1 MSRHIQKQLT
11 RSLERILEEAHLSG
25 ELKLSGRKLKDF
37 PKVGKAGA
45 AKYNL
50 QDTVIAD
57 LSKNRFSELP
67 EEVTEFSFLEKLHLY
82 HNAIRIIPETVV
94 MLQSLNYLDLSRNQ
108 LTSLPREICR
118 LPLQTLLVAHNRLAS
133 LPDEL
138 GRMTVLAELDA
149 GCNEITS
156 LPPRMGDLAQLRSLD
171 LRSNLLVHLPI
182 ELTYLRL
189 VKLDISGNRISVL
202 PNEMRKMKS
211 LVDFKLSDNPL
222 TSPPASYLAVQ
233 KRLISFC
240 TLPEGNKLCIRGR
253 THIFKYL
260 ERQAAKHERA
270 RGGRTRRAPL
280 DARGHAT
287 LDTRSHRRHNVDSGY
302 STSDGVDKRWSQEIH
317 SAVSFTVALV
327 AFSLSLHL
335 LHTLYSYFFAK
346 LFGDAQNAHNPR
358 FYMPPVGHRLQI
370 HDGEVRSLWR
380 QECSPL
386 SITLPHEVGVNG
398 SCSGTS
404 TPSTISPGEHTSLE
418 DELGKAMVLHD
429 QLEKRRLE
437 RSTSE
442 NGADIRRPMISG
454 LHHTSITPPGH
465 LESTHLTSQSQQ
477 ISSAQQSVHPLQTAT
492 GTAAMVNGDDKRPFN
507 HIQTYR
513 EYKEALKQQRANEG
527 LSVYRPREQVTPP
540 GNETQNETDMGN
552 NKETIALTG
561 KQIFNEDNA
570 LKRPVQKV
578 TPSRINYQSTPII
591 NGSNNDYNNKNGKYL
606 EQPYKK
612 PSSPIKTSSS
622 ILSTNTSPAH
632 APRLVK
638 TAVGYVEGNNSPS
651 KNGGSPKSPRSVTW
665 NSNVPEKYS
674 FTMRREFERA
684 KEEADLI
691 EQLRNHIETRLK
703 MALPEDLA
711 PALTDGVV
719 LCHLANHVRPRSV
732 ASIHVPSPAVPKLT
746 MARCRRNVD
755 NFLEACRK
763 IGVDEEVLLD
773 ADAIMDVGYMDA
785 YGLEAL
791 ARLVIALLL
800 VRDEEESS
808 TEEPAADSL
817 RTIQDHVLS
826 AMLFATFLS
835 ALVLLYLFP
844 LPD

>member
-1 MSRHIQKQLT
+1 MAMVASNMSGHIQKQLT

-37 PKVGKAGA
+37 PKVGKGTGA

-67 EEVTEFSFLEKLHLY
+67 EEVTEFPFLEKLHLY

-118 LPLQTLLVAHNRLAS
+118 LPLQILLVAHNRLTS

-138 GRMTVLAELDA
+138 GTMTALAELDA

-156 LPPRMGDLAQLRSLD
+156 LPSRMGDLARLRSLD

-211 LVDFKLSDNPL
+211 LVDFRLSDNPL
-222 TSPPASYLAVQ
+222 TSPPAS
-233 KRLISFC
+233 
-240 TLPEGNKLCIRGR
+240 LCIRGR

-270 RGGRTRRAPL
+270 RGGRTRRTPL

-317 SAVSFTVALV
+317 SAV
-327 AFSLSLHL
+327 
-335 LHTLYSYFFAK
+335 
-346 LFGDAQNAHNPR
+346 
-358 FYMPPVGHRLQI
+358 
-370 HDGEVRSLWR
+370 HDGEVRGLWR

-418 DELGKAMVLHD
+418 DELGKGCLQAMILHD

-437 RSTSE
+437 RSASE

-454 LHHTSITPPGH
+454 LHHASITPPG
-465 LESTHLTSQSQQ
+465 
-477 ISSAQQSVHPLQTAT
+477 
-492 GTAAMVNGDDKRPFN
+492 
-507 HIQTYR
+507 

-540 GNETQNETDMGN
+540 GNESQNNETNSGN

-578 TPSRINYQSTPII
+578 TPSRISYQSTPII
-591 NGSNNDYNNKNGKYL
+591 NGSNSEYNKNGKYL

-622 ILSTNTSPAH
+622 ILSTTTSPSH

-638 TAVGYVEGNNSPS
+638 TAVGYVEGNKSPS
-651 KNGGSPKSPRSVTW
+651 RNGGSPKSPRSVTW

-691 EQLRNHIETRLK
+691 EQLRSHIETRLK

-791 ARLVIALLL
+791 ARLVTALLL
-800 VRDEEESS
+800 PRDEGESG
-808 TEEPAADSL
+808 TEEPAAGSP
-817 RTIQDHVLS
+817 RTIQDRVLS
-826 AMLFATFLS
+826 AMLFLTFLS
-835 ALVLLYLFP
+835 TVVLLYFFP
-844 LPD
+844 IPD

>member
-1 MSRHIQKQLT
+1 MGVNFFYNILPRRLKDEWLIRQGRYSLLCFRVYVPEKCNMAMVASNMSGHIQKQLT

-37 PKVGKAGA
+37 PKVGKTGSS
-45 AKYNL
+45 KYNL

-57 LSKNRFSELP
+57 LSKNRFAELP
-67 EEVTEFSFLEKLHLY
+67 EEVTEFLFLEKLHLY

-138 GRMTVLAELDA
+138 GRMSALAELDA
-149 GCNEITS
+149 GCNEITN
-156 LPPRMGDLAQLRSLD
+156 LPPRMGDLARLRSLD
-171 LRSNLLVHLPI
+171 LRSNMIVHLPI

-211 LVDFKLSDNPL
+211 LVDFRLSDNPL
-222 TSPPASYLAVQ
+222 TSPPAS
-233 KRLISFC
+233 
-240 TLPEGNKLCIRGR
+240 LCIRGR

-270 RGGRTRRAPL
+270 RGGRARRTPL
-280 DARGHAT
+280 DVRGHAT
-287 LDTRSHRRHNVDSGY
+287 LDTRTHRRHNVDSGY

-317 SAVSFTVALV
+317 SAV
-327 AFSLSLHL
+327 
-335 LHTLYSYFFAK
+335 
-346 LFGDAQNAHNPR
+346 
-358 FYMPPVGHRLQI
+358 
-370 HDGEVRSLWR
+370 HDGEIRGLWR

-386 SITLPHEVGVNG
+386 SITLPHETGVNG

-418 DELGKAMVLHD
+418 DELGKAMILHD
-429 QLEKRRLE
+429 QLEKRKLE

-442 NGADIRRPMISG
+442 NGADVRRPMTSG
-454 LHHTSITPPGH
+454 FYHASITPPGP
-465 LESTHLTSQSQQ
+465 LESAHLNQTLPVSTNT
-477 ISSAQQSVHPLQTAT
+477 QSVQPLQTSTSNAT
-492 GTAAMVNGDDKRPFN
+492 SLMNGDEKRPLN

-513 EYKEALKQQRANEG
+513 EYKEALRQQRANEG
-527 LSVYRPREQVTPP
+527 PSVYRPREQVTPP
-540 GNETQNETDMGN
+540 GNESQNNAETADSAS
-552 NKETIALTG
+552 NKDAVALTG
-561 KQIFNEDNA
+561 KQIFNEENA
-570 LKRPVQKV
+570 TKRPVQKV
-578 TPSRINYQSTPII
+578 TPSRINYQNTPII
-591 NGSNNDYNNKNGKYL
+591 NGSNNEYNNKNGKYL

-612 PSSPIKTSSS
+612 PNSPIKTSSS
-622 ILSTNTSPAH
+622 ILSSNTSPGH
-632 APRLVK
+632 TPRLVK
-638 TAVGYVEGNNSPS
+638 TAVGYVEGNKSPNR
-651 KNGGSPKSPRSVTW
+651 NGGSPKSPRSVTW

-763 IGVDEEVLLD
+763 IGVDENLVCCASDVLEGGRGVVRV
-773 ADAIMDVGYMDA
+773 AVTVS
-785 YGLEAL
+785 E
-791 ARLVIALLL
+791 LLRFHQSRSPL
-800 VRDEEESS
+800 QTTSS
-808 TEEPAADSL
+808 SNVPN
-817 RTIQDHVLS
+817 HVS
-826 AMLFATFLS
+826 A
-835 ALVLLYLFP
+835 
-844 LPD
+844 

>member
-1 MSRHIQKQLT
+1 MAMVASNMSGHIQKQLT

-37 PKVGKAGA
+37 PKVGKPGA

-57 LSKNRFSELP
+57 LSKNRFVELP
-67 EEVTEFSFLEKLHLY
+67 EEVTEFPFLEKLHLY

-138 GRMTVLAELDA
+138 GRMSALAELDA
-149 GCNEITS
+149 GCNEIAT
-156 LPPRMGDLAQLRSLD
+156 LPPRIGDLARLRSLD

-222 TSPPASYLAVQ
+222 TSPPAS
-233 KRLISFC
+233 
-240 TLPEGNKLCIRGR
+240 LCIRGR

-270 RGGRTRRAPL
+270 RGGRARRGPL

-317 SAVSFTVALV
+317 SAV
-327 AFSLSLHL
+327 
-335 LHTLYSYFFAK
+335 
-346 LFGDAQNAHNPR
+346 
-358 FYMPPVGHRLQI
+358 
-370 HDGEVRSLWR
+370 HDGEVRGLWR

-386 SITLPHEVGVNG
+386 SITLPHETGING

-418 DELGKAMVLHD
+418 DELGKAMILHD

-442 NGADIRRPMISG
+442 NGADIRRPMTSG
-454 LHHTSITPPGH
+454 LHHTSITPPGP
-465 LESTHLTSQSQQ
+465 LETTHTSQSQP
-477 ISSAQQSVHPLQTAT
+477 ISTTQSVQPIQAT
-492 GTAAMVNGDDKRPFN
+492 SNSTSLLNGDDKRPLN

-513 EYKEALKQQRANEG
+513 EYKEALRQQRANEG
-527 LSVYRPREQVTPP
+527 PSVYRPREQVTPP
-540 GNETQNETDMGN
+540 GNESQNNETDSNGA
-552 NKETIALTG
+552 KEGIALTG
-561 KQIFNEDNA
+561 KQIFNEENA
-570 LKRPVQKV
+570 TKRPVQKV
-578 TPSRINYQSTPII
+578 TPSRINYQNTPII
-591 NGSNNDYNNKNGKYL
+591 NGSNNEYNNKNGKYH

-612 PSSPIKTSSS
+612 PNSPIKTSSS
-622 ILSTNTSPAH
+622 IMSNNTSPGH
-632 APRLVK
+632 TPRLVK
-638 TAVGYVEGNNSPS
+638 TAVGYVEGNKSPS
-651 KNGGSPKSPRSVTW
+651 RNGGSPKSSRSVTW
-665 NSNVPEKYS
+665 NSNLPEKYS

-763 IGVDEEVLLD
+763 IGVDEEVLMD

-791 ARLVIALLL
+791 ARLVSALLL
-800 VRDEEESS
+800 LPEEVERGN
-808 TEEPAADSL
+808 EEPAAGSP
-817 RTIQDHVLS
+817 RTIQDRVLS
-826 AMLFATFLS
+826 AMLFATFLTT
-835 ALVLLYLFP
+835 LVLLYLFP
-844 LPD
+844 IPD

>member
-1 MSRHIQKQLT
+1 MAMVASNMSGHIQKQLT

-37 PKVGKAGA
+37 PKVGKTGSS
-45 AKYNL
+45 KYNL
-50 QDTVIAD
+50 QDTVFAD
-57 LSKNRFSELP
+57 LSKNRFAELP
-67 EEVTEFSFLEKLHLY
+67 EEVTEFPFLEKLHLY
-82 HNAIRIIPETVV
+82 HNAIRIIPETVSL
-94 MLQSLNYLDLSRNQ
+94 LQSLNYLDLSRNQ

-138 GRMTVLAELDA
+138 GRMSALAELDA

-156 LPPRMGDLAQLRSLD
+156 LPPRMGDLARLRSLD
-171 LRSNLLVHLPI
+171 LRSNMLVHLPI

-211 LVDFKLSDNPL
+211 LVDFRLSDNPL
-222 TSPPASYLAVQ
+222 TSPPAS
-233 KRLISFC
+233 
-240 TLPEGNKLCIRGR
+240 LCIRGR

-270 RGGRTRRAPL
+270 RGGRGRRTPL
-280 DARGHAT
+280 DVRGHAT

-317 SAVSFTVALV
+317 SAV
-327 AFSLSLHL
+327 
-335 LHTLYSYFFAK
+335 
-346 LFGDAQNAHNPR
+346 
-358 FYMPPVGHRLQI
+358 
-370 HDGEVRSLWR
+370 HDGEIRGLWR

-386 SITLPHEVGVNG
+386 SITLPHEHAVVNG

-418 DELGKAMVLHD
+418 DELGKAMILHD

-442 NGADIRRPMISG
+442 NGADVRRPMTSG
-454 LHHTSITPPGH
+454 LYHASITPPGPLETSH
-465 LESTHLTSQSQQ
+465 LSQ
-477 ISSAQQSVHPLQTAT
+477 AQSITTNTQPVTPLQNSTPAST
-492 GTAAMVNGDDKRPFN
+492 SLLNGDEKRPLN

-513 EYKEALKQQRANEG
+513 EYKEALRQQRASEG
-527 LSVYRPREQVTPP
+527 PSVYRPREQVTPP
-540 GNETQNETDMGN
+540 GNESQSNETDSSN
-552 NKETIALTG
+552 NKEAVALTG
-561 KQIFNEDNA
+561 KQIFNEENA
-570 LKRPVQKV
+570 TKRPVQKV
-578 TPSRINYQSTPII
+578 TPSRINYQNTPII
-591 NGSNNDYNNKNGKYL
+591 NGSNNEYNNKNGKYL

-612 PSSPIKTSSS
+612 PNSPIKTSTS
-622 ILSTNTSPAH
+622 ILSSGTSPGH
-632 APRLVK
+632 TPRLVK
-638 TAVGYVEGNNSPS
+638 TAVGYVEGNKSPS
-651 KNGGSPKSPRSVTW
+651 RNGGSPKSPRSVTW

-791 ARLVIALLL
+791 ARLVSALLL
-800 VRDEEESS
+800 LRDERANDAEES
-808 TEEPAADSL
+808 AAGSP
-817 RTIQDHVLS
+817 RTIQDRVLS
-826 AMLFATFLS
+826 AMLFAAFLS
-835 ALVLLYLFP
+835 TLVLLYLFP
-844 LPD
+844 IPD

>member
-1 MSRHIQKQLT
+1 MAMVASNMSGHIQKQLT

-37 PKVGKAGA
+37 PKVGKTGSS
-45 AKYNL
+45 KYNL
-50 QDTVIAD
+50 QDTVFAD
-57 LSKNRFSELP
+57 LSKNRFAELP
-67 EEVTEFSFLEKLHLY
+67 EEVTEFPFLEKLHLY

-138 GRMTVLAELDA
+138 GRMSALAELDA

-156 LPPRMGDLAQLRSLD
+156 LPPRMGDLSRLRSLD
-171 LRSNLLVHLPI
+171 LRSNMLVHLPI

-202 PNEMRKMKS
+202 PNEMRTMKS
-211 LVDFKLSDNPL
+211 LVDFRLSDNPL
-222 TSPPASYLAVQ
+222 TSPPAS
-233 KRLISFC
+233 
-240 TLPEGNKLCIRGR
+240 LCIRGR

-270 RGGRTRRAPL
+270 RGGRARRTPM
-280 DARGHAT
+280 DVRGHAT
-287 LDTRSHRRHNVDSGY
+287 LDTRAHRRHNVDSGY

-317 SAVSFTVALV
+317 SAV
-327 AFSLSLHL
+327 
-335 LHTLYSYFFAK
+335 
-346 LFGDAQNAHNPR
+346 
-358 FYMPPVGHRLQI
+358 
-370 HDGEVRSLWR
+370 HDGEIRGLWR

-386 SITLPHEVGVNG
+386 SITLPHETSVNG
-398 SCSGTS
+398 SSCSGTS
-404 TPSTISPGEHTSLE
+404 TPSTISPGEHTSLA
-418 DELGKAMVLHD
+418 DELGKAMILHD
-429 QLEKRRLE
+429 QLEKRKLE

-442 NGADIRRPMISG
+442 NGASDVRRPMTSG
-454 LHHTSITPPGH
+454 LYHASITPPGP
-465 LESTHLTSQSQQ
+465 LESAHPNQTSPASTNTQPVQ
-477 ISSAQQSVHPLQTAT
+477 PLQTSAT
-492 GTAAMVNGDDKRPFN
+492 NATTSLMNGEEKRPLN

-513 EYKEALKQQRANEG
+513 EYKEALRQQRANEG
-527 LSVYRPREQVTPP
+527 PSVYRPREQVTPP
-540 GNETQNETDMGN
+540 GNESQNNETDSAN
-552 NKETIALTG
+552 NKEAVGMTG
-561 KQIFNEDNA
+561 KQIFNEENA
-570 LKRPVQKV
+570 TKRPVQK
-578 TPSRINYQSTPII
+578 
-591 NGSNNDYNNKNGKYL
+591 
-606 EQPYKK
+606 PYKK
-612 PSSPIKTSSS
+612 PNSPIKTSSS
-622 ILSTNTSPAH
+622 ILSSNSSPGH
-632 APRLVK
+632 TPRLVK
-638 TAVGYVEGNNSPS
+638 TAVGYVEGSNKSPS
-651 KNGGSPKSPRSVTW
+651 RNGGSPKSPRSVTW

-763 IGVDEEVLLD
+763 IGVDEEVLMD

-791 ARLVIALLL
+791 ARLVSALLL
-800 VRDEEESS
+800 LRDEGEKDTEES
-808 TEEPAADSL
+808 AAGSSH
-817 RTIQDHVLS
+817 TIQDRVLS
-826 AMLFATFLS
+826 AMLFVTFLS
-835 ALVLLYLFP
+835 TLVLLYLFP
-844 LPD
+844 IPD

>member
-1 MSRHIQKQLT
+1 MAMVASNMSGHIQKQLT

-37 PKVGKAGA
+37 PKVGKTGSS
-45 AKYNL
+45 KYNL

-57 LSKNRFSELP
+57 LSKNRFAELP
-67 EEVTEFSFLEKLHLY
+67 EEVTEFLFLEKLHLY

-138 GRMTVLAELDA
+138 GRMSALAELDA
-149 GCNEITS
+149 GCNEITN
-156 LPPRMGDLAQLRSLD
+156 LPPRMGDLARLRSLD
-171 LRSNLLVHLPI
+171 LRSNMIVHLPI

-211 LVDFKLSDNPL
+211 LVDFRLSDNPL
-222 TSPPASYLAVQ
+222 TSPPAS
-233 KRLISFC
+233 
-240 TLPEGNKLCIRGR
+240 LCIRGR

-270 RGGRTRRAPL
+270 RGGRARRTPL
-280 DARGHAT
+280 DVRGHAT
-287 LDTRSHRRHNVDSGY
+287 LDTRAHRRHNVDSGY

-317 SAVSFTVALV
+317 SAV
-327 AFSLSLHL
+327 
-335 LHTLYSYFFAK
+335 
-346 LFGDAQNAHNPR
+346 
-358 FYMPPVGHRLQI
+358 
-370 HDGEVRSLWR
+370 HDGEIRGLWR

-386 SITLPHEVGVNG
+386 SITLPHETGVNG

-418 DELGKAMVLHD
+418 DELGKAMILHD
-429 QLEKRRLE
+429 QLEKRKLE

-442 NGADIRRPMISG
+442 NGADVRRPMTSG
-454 LHHTSITPPGH
+454 LYHASITPPGP
-465 LESTHLTSQSQQ
+465 LESAHLNQAVPVSTNT
-477 ISSAQQSVHPLQTAT
+477 QSVQPLQTSISNAT
-492 GTAAMVNGDDKRPFN
+492 TSLMNGDEKRPLN

-513 EYKEALKQQRANEG
+513 EYKEALRQQRANEG
-527 LSVYRPREQVTPP
+527 PSVYRPREQVTPP
-540 GNETQNETDMGN
+540 DNESQSNETDLAS
-552 NKETIALTG
+552 NKDALGMVG
-561 KQIFNEDNA
+561 KQIFNEENA
-570 LKRPVQKV
+570 TKRPVQKV
-578 TPSRINYQSTPII
+578 TPSRINYQNTPII
-591 NGSNNDYNNKNGKYL
+591 NGSNNEYNNKNGKYL

-612 PSSPIKTSSS
+612 PNSPIKTSSS
-622 ILSTNTSPAH
+622 ILSSNTSPGH
-632 APRLVK
+632 TPRLVK
-638 TAVGYVEGNNSPS
+638 TAVGYVEGNKSPS
-651 KNGGSPKSPRSVTW
+651 RNGGSPKSPRSVTW

-763 IGVDEEVLLD
+763 IGVDENLVCCASDVLEGGRGVVRV
-773 ADAIMDVGYMDA
+773 AVTVS
-785 YGLEAL
+785 E
-791 ARLVIALLL
+791 LLRFHQSRSPL
-800 VRDEEESS
+800 QTTSS
-808 TEEPAADSL
+808 SNVPN
-817 RTIQDHVLS
+817 HVS
-826 AMLFATFLS
+826 A
-835 ALVLLYLFP
+835 
-844 LPD
+844 

>member
-1 MSRHIQKQLT
+1 MPLSFN
-11 RSLERILEEAHLSG
+11 ILKMEYFLS
-25 ELKLSGRKLKDF
+25 
-37 PKVGKAGA
+37 
-45 AKYNL
+45 
-50 QDTVIAD
+50 VID

-67 EEVTEFSFLEKLHLY
+67 EEVTEFPFLEKLHLY

-138 GRMTVLAELDA
+138 GRMTSLAELDA

-156 LPPRMGDLAQLRSLD
+156 LPPRIGDLARLRSLD

-202 PNEMRKMKS
+202 PNEMRKMKG
-211 LVDFKLSDNPL
+211 LVDFRLSDNPL
-222 TSPPASYLAVQ
+222 TSPPAS
-233 KRLISFC
+233 
-240 TLPEGNKLCIRGR
+240 LCIRGR

-280 DARGHAT
+280 DARGHVT
-287 LDTRSHRRHNVDSGY
+287 LDTRPHRRHNIDSGY

-317 SAVSFTVALV
+317 SAV
-327 AFSLSLHL
+327 
-335 LHTLYSYFFAK
+335 
-346 LFGDAQNAHNPR
+346 
-358 FYMPPVGHRLQI
+358 
-370 HDGEVRSLWR
+370 HDGEVRGLWR

-418 DELGKAMVLHD
+418 DELGKAMILHD

-477 ISSAQQSVHPLQTAT
+477 ISSAQSVHPLQTAMNPAT
-492 GTAAMVNGDDKRPFN
+492 LVNGDDKRPLN

-540 GNETQNETDMGN
+540 GNESQNNETDSSN
-552 NKETIALTG
+552 NKEIIALTG

-578 TPSRINYQSTPII
+578 TPSRINYQNTPII

-612 PSSPIKTSSS
+612 PSSPIKTCSS
-622 ILSTNTSPAH
+622 ILSANTSPAH

-638 TAVGYVEGNNSPS
+638 TAVGYVEGNKSPS
-651 KNGGSPKSPRSVTW
+651 RNGGSPKSPRSVTW
-665 NSNVPEKYS
+665 NSNLPEKYS

-763 IGVDEEVLLD
+763 IGVDENLVCCASDVLEGGRGVVRV
-773 ADAIMDVGYMDA
+773 AVTVS
-785 YGLEAL
+785 E
-791 ARLVIALLL
+791 LLRFHQTRSPL
-800 VRDEEESS
+800 QTSS
-808 TEEPAADSL
+808 SMPNHVPA
-817 RTIQDHVLS
+817 
-826 AMLFATFLS
+826 
-835 ALVLLYLFP
+835 
-844 LPD
+844 

>member
-1 MSRHIQKQLT
+1 MAMVASNMSGHIQKQLT

-37 PKVGKAGA
+37 PKVGKTGA

-67 EEVTEFSFLEKLHLY
+67 EEVTEFPFLEKLHLY

-138 GRMTVLAELDA
+138 GRMTALAELDA

-156 LPPRMGDLAQLRSLD
+156 LPPRIGDLARLRSLD

-202 PNEMRKMKS
+202 PNEMRKMKG

-222 TSPPASYLAVQ
+222 TSPPAS
-233 KRLISFC
+233 
-240 TLPEGNKLCIRGR
+240 LCIRGR

-280 DARGHAT
+280 DARGHVT
-287 LDTRSHRRHNVDSGY
+287 LDTRSHRRHNIDSGY
-302 STSDGVDKRWSQEIH
+302 STSDGLDKRWSQEIH
-317 SAVSFTVALV
+317 SAV
-327 AFSLSLHL
+327 
-335 LHTLYSYFFAK
+335 
-346 LFGDAQNAHNPR
+346 
-358 FYMPPVGHRLQI
+358 
-370 HDGEVRSLWR
+370 HDGEVRGLWR

-418 DELGKAMVLHD
+418 DELGKAMILHD

-454 LHHTSITPPGH
+454 LHHTSITPPG
-465 LESTHLTSQSQQ
+465 
-477 ISSAQQSVHPLQTAT
+477 
-492 GTAAMVNGDDKRPFN
+492 
-507 HIQTYR
+507 

-540 GNETQNETDMGN
+540 GNESQNNETDSGN
-552 NKETIALTG
+552 NKEIIALTG

-578 TPSRINYQSTPII
+578 TPSRINYQNTPII
-591 NGSNNDYNNKNGKYL
+591 NGTNNEYNNKNGKYL

-612 PSSPIKTSSS
+612 PSSPIKTCSS
-622 ILSTNTSPAH
+622 ILSANTSPAH

-638 TAVGYVEGNNSPS
+638 TAVGYVEGNKSPS
-651 KNGGSPKSPRSVTW
+651 RNGGSPKSPRSVTW
-665 NSNVPEKYS
+665 NSNLPEKYS

-763 IGVDEEVLLD
+763 IGVDEEALLD

-791 ARLVIALLL
+791 ARLVTALLL
-800 VRDEEESS
+800 ARDEGGSD
-808 TEEPAADSL
+808 TEKPAAGSL
-817 RTIQDHVLS
+817 RMIQDRVLS
-826 AMLFATFLS
+826 AILFATFLS
-835 ALVLLYLFP
+835 TLVLLYLFP
-844 LPD
+844 IPD

>member
-1 MSRHIQKQLT
+1 MSGHIQKQLT

-37 PKVGKAGA
+37 PKVGKPGA

-57 LSKNRFSELP
+57 LSKNRFGELP
-67 EEVTEFSFLEKLHLY
+67 EEVTEFPFLEKLHLY

-94 MLQSLNYLDLSRNQ
+94 LLQSLNYLDLSRNQ

-138 GRMTVLAELDA
+138 GRMSALAELDA
-149 GCNEITS
+149 GCNEIAT
-156 LPPRMGDLAQLRSLD
+156 LPPRIGDLARLRSLD

-222 TSPPASYLAVQ
+222 TSPPAS
-233 KRLISFC
+233 
-240 TLPEGNKLCIRGR
+240 LCIRGR

-270 RGGRTRRAPL
+270 RGGRARRGPL

-317 SAVSFTVALV
+317 SAV
-327 AFSLSLHL
+327 
-335 LHTLYSYFFAK
+335 
-346 LFGDAQNAHNPR
+346 
-358 FYMPPVGHRLQI
+358 
-370 HDGEVRSLWR
+370 HDGEVRGLWR

-386 SITLPHEVGVNG
+386 SITLPHETGING

-418 DELGKAMVLHD
+418 DELGKAMILHD

-442 NGADIRRPMISG
+442 NGADIRRPMTSG
-454 LHHTSITPPGH
+454 LHHTSITPPGP
-465 LESTHLTSQSQQ
+465 LETTTHTSQSQP
-477 ISSAQQSVHPLQTAT
+477 ITTSQSVQPIQPTTNSTSLL
-492 GTAAMVNGDDKRPFN
+492 NGDDKRPLN

-513 EYKEALKQQRANEG
+513 EYKEALRQQRVNEG
-527 LSVYRPREQVTPP
+527 PSVYRPREQVTPP
-540 GNETQNETDMGN
+540 GNESQNNETDSSAAG
-552 NKETIALTG
+552 KEAIALTG
-561 KQIFNEDNA
+561 KQIFNEENA
-570 LKRPVQKV
+570 TKRPVQKV
-578 TPSRINYQSTPII
+578 TPSRINYQNTPII
-591 NGSNNDYNNKNGKYL
+591 NGSNNEYNNKNGKYH

-612 PSSPIKTSSS
+612 PNSPIKTSSS
-622 ILSTNTSPAH
+622 IMSNNTSPSH
-632 APRLVK
+632 TPRLVK
-638 TAVGYVEGNNSPS
+638 TAVGYVEGNKSPS
-651 KNGGSPKSPRSVTW
+651 RNGGSPKSSRSVTW
-665 NSNVPEKYS
+665 NSNLPEKYS

-763 IGVDEEVLLD
+763 IGVDENLVCCASDVLEGGRGVVRV
-773 ADAIMDVGYMDA
+773 AVTVS
-785 YGLEAL
+785 E
-791 ARLVIALLL
+791 LLRFHQTRSPL
-800 VRDEEESS
+800 QTSS
-808 TEEPAADSL
+808 SVPNHVPA
-817 RTIQDHVLS
+817 
-826 AMLFATFLS
+826 
-835 ALVLLYLFP
+835 
-844 LPD
+844 

>member
-1 MSRHIQKQLT
+1 MGVNFFYNILPRRLKDEWLIRQGRYSLLCFRVYVPEKCNMAMVASNMSGHIQKQLT

-37 PKVGKAGA
+37 PKVGKTGSS
-45 AKYNL
+45 KYNL

-57 LSKNRFSELP
+57 LSKNRFAELP
-67 EEVTEFSFLEKLHLY
+67 EEVTEFLFLEKLHLY

-138 GRMTVLAELDA
+138 GRMSALAELDA
-149 GCNEITS
+149 GCNEITN
-156 LPPRMGDLAQLRSLD
+156 LPPRMGDLARLRSLD
-171 LRSNLLVHLPI
+171 LRSNMIVHLPI

-211 LVDFKLSDNPL
+211 LVDFRLSDNPL
-222 TSPPASYLAVQ
+222 TSPPAS
-233 KRLISFC
+233 
-240 TLPEGNKLCIRGR
+240 LCIRGR

-270 RGGRTRRAPL
+270 RGGRARRTPL
-280 DARGHAT
+280 DVRGHAT
-287 LDTRSHRRHNVDSGY
+287 LDTRTHRRHNVDSGY

-317 SAVSFTVALV
+317 SAV
-327 AFSLSLHL
+327 
-335 LHTLYSYFFAK
+335 
-346 LFGDAQNAHNPR
+346 
-358 FYMPPVGHRLQI
+358 
-370 HDGEVRSLWR
+370 HDGEIRGLWR

-386 SITLPHEVGVNG
+386 SITLPHETGVNG

-418 DELGKAMVLHD
+418 DELGKAMILHD
-429 QLEKRRLE
+429 QLEKRKLE

-442 NGADIRRPMISG
+442 NGADVRRPMTSG
-454 LHHTSITPPGH
+454 FYHASITPPGP
-465 LESTHLTSQSQQ
+465 LESAHLNQTLPVSTNT
-477 ISSAQQSVHPLQTAT
+477 QSVQPLQTSTSNAT
-492 GTAAMVNGDDKRPFN
+492 SLMNGDEKRPLN

-513 EYKEALKQQRANEG
+513 EYKEALRQQRANEG
-527 LSVYRPREQVTPP
+527 PSVYRPREQVTPP
-540 GNETQNETDMGN
+540 GNESQNNAETADSAS
-552 NKETIALTG
+552 NKDAVALTG
-561 KQIFNEDNA
+561 KQIFNEENA
-570 LKRPVQKV
+570 TKRPVQKV
-578 TPSRINYQSTPII
+578 TPSRINYQNTPII
-591 NGSNNDYNNKNGKYL
+591 NGSNNEYNNKNGKYL

-612 PSSPIKTSSS
+612 PNSPIKTSSS
-622 ILSTNTSPAH
+622 ILSSNTSPGH
-632 APRLVK
+632 TPRLVK
-638 TAVGYVEGNNSPS
+638 TAVGYVEDNKSPNR
-651 KNGGSPKSPRSVTW
+651 NGGSPKSPRSVTW

-763 IGVDEEVLLD
+763 IGVDENLVCCASDVLEGGRGVVRV
-773 ADAIMDVGYMDA
+773 AVTVS
-785 YGLEAL
+785 E
-791 ARLVIALLL
+791 LLRFHQSRSPL
-800 VRDEEESS
+800 QTTSS
-808 TEEPAADSL
+808 SNVPN
-817 RTIQDHVLS
+817 HVS
-826 AMLFATFLS
+826 A
-835 ALVLLYLFP
+835 
-844 LPD
+844 

>member
-1 MSRHIQKQLT
+1 MAMVASNMSGHIQKQLT

-37 PKVGKAGA
+37 PKVGKTGSS
-45 AKYNL
+45 KYNL
-50 QDTVIAD
+50 QDTVFAD
-57 LSKNRFSELP
+57 LSKNRFAELP
-67 EEVTEFSFLEKLHLY
+67 EEVTEFPFLEKLHLY
-82 HNAIRIIPETVV
+82 HNAIRIIPETVA

-138 GRMTVLAELDA
+138 GRMSALAELDA

-156 LPPRMGDLAQLRSLD
+156 LPPRMGDLARLRSLD
-171 LRSNLLVHLPI
+171 LRSNVLVHLPI

-211 LVDFKLSDNPL
+211 LVDFRLSDNPL
-222 TSPPASYLAVQ
+222 TSPPAS
-233 KRLISFC
+233 
-240 TLPEGNKLCIRGR
+240 LCIRGR

-270 RGGRTRRAPL
+270 RGGRVRRTPL
-280 DARGHAT
+280 DVRGHAT
-287 LDTRSHRRHNVDSGY
+287 LDTRAHRRHNVDSGY

-317 SAVSFTVALV
+317 SAV
-327 AFSLSLHL
+327 
-335 LHTLYSYFFAK
+335 
-346 LFGDAQNAHNPR
+346 
-358 FYMPPVGHRLQI
+358 
-370 HDGEVRSLWR
+370 HDGEIRGLWR

-386 SITLPHEVGVNG
+386 SITLPHETTVNG

-418 DELGKAMVLHD
+418 DELGKAMILHD

-442 NGADIRRPMISG
+442 NGADVRRPMTSG
-454 LHHTSITPPGH
+454 LYHASITPPGPLETSH
-465 LESTHLTSQSQQ
+465 LNQT
-477 ISSAQQSVHPLQTAT
+477 QSVPTNTQPVQPLLNPANSTSLA
-492 GTAAMVNGDDKRPFN
+492 NGDEKRPLN

-513 EYKEALKQQRANEG
+513 EYKEALRQQRVNEG
-527 LSVYRPREQVTPP
+527 PSVYRPREQVTPP
-540 GNETQNETDMGN
+540 GNESQSNETDSTS
-552 NKETIALTG
+552 NKEALALTG
-561 KQIFNEDNA
+561 KQIFNEENA
-570 LKRPVQKV
+570 TKRPVQKV
-578 TPSRINYQSTPII
+578 TPSRINYQNTPII
-591 NGSNNDYNNKNGKYL
+591 NGSNNEYNNKNGKYL

-612 PSSPIKTSSS
+612 PNSPIKTSSS
-622 ILSTNTSPAH
+622 ILSSGSSPGH
-632 APRLVK
+632 TPRLVK
-638 TAVGYVEGNNSPS
+638 TAVGYVEGNKSPS
-651 KNGGSPKSPRSVTW
+651 RNGGSPKSPRSVTW

-691 EQLRNHIETRLK
+691 EQLRTHIETRLK

-763 IGVDEEVLLD
+763 IGVDENLVCCASDVLEGGRGVVRV
-773 ADAIMDVGYMDA
+773 AVTVS
-785 YGLEAL
+785 E
-791 ARLVIALLL
+791 LLRFHQTRSPL
-800 VRDEEESS
+800 QTSSS
-808 TEEPAADSL
+808 TVQNHVPA
-817 RTIQDHVLS
+817 
-826 AMLFATFLS
+826 
-835 ALVLLYLFP
+835 
-844 LPD
+844 

>member
-1 MSRHIQKQLT
+1 MAMVASNMSGHIQKQLT

-37 PKVGKAGA
+37 PKVGKAGT

-67 EEVTEFSFLEKLHLY
+67 EEVTEFPFLEKLHLY

-138 GRMTVLAELDA
+138 GRMTALAELDA

-156 LPPRMGDLAQLRSLD
+156 LPPRMGDLARLRSLD

-211 LVDFKLSDNPL
+211 LVDFRLSDNPL
-222 TSPPASYLAVQ
+222 TSPPAS
-233 KRLISFC
+233 
-240 TLPEGNKLCIRGR
+240 LCIRGR

-317 SAVSFTVALV
+317 SAV
-327 AFSLSLHL
+327 
-335 LHTLYSYFFAK
+335 
-346 LFGDAQNAHNPR
+346 
-358 FYMPPVGHRLQI
+358 
-370 HDGEVRSLWR
+370 HDGEVRGLWR

-418 DELGKAMVLHD
+418 DELGKAMILHD

-465 LESTHLTSQSQQ
+465 LESTHLTNQSQQ
-477 ISSAQQSVHPLQTAT
+477 ISSVQQSVHPLQTAT
-492 GTAAMVNGDDKRPFN
+492 GPAMMVNGDDKRPFN

-540 GNETQNETDMGN
+540 GNEAQNETDMGN

-578 TPSRINYQSTPII
+578 TPSRINYQNTPII
-591 NGSNNDYNNKNGKYL
+591 NGSNGEYNNKNGKYL

-638 TAVGYVEGNNSPS
+638 TAVGYVEGNKSPS
-651 KNGGSPKSPRSVTW
+651 RNGGSPKSPRSVTW

-791 ARLVIALLL
+791 ARLVTALLL
-800 VRDEEESS
+800 VRDEGESG

-817 RTIQDHVLS
+817 RTIQDRVLS

-844 LPD
+844 IPD

>member
-1 MSRHIQKQLT
+1 MAMVASNMSGHIQKQLT

-37 PKVGKAGA
+37 PKVGKAGT

-67 EEVTEFSFLEKLHLY
+67 EEVTEFPFLEKLHLY

-138 GRMTVLAELDA
+138 GRMTALAELDA

-156 LPPRMGDLAQLRSLD
+156 LPPRMGDLARLRSLD

-211 LVDFKLSDNPL
+211 LVDFRLSDNPL
-222 TSPPASYLAVQ
+222 TSPPAS
-233 KRLISFC
+233 
-240 TLPEGNKLCIRGR
+240 LCIRGR

-317 SAVSFTVALV
+317 SAVMRKMHTTHDFTC
-327 AFSLSLHL
+327 L
-335 LHTLYSYFFAK
+335 LLATV
-346 LFGDAQNAHNPR
+346 Q
-358 FYMPPVGHRLQI
+358 V
-370 HDGEVRSLWR
+370 HDGEVRGLWR

-418 DELGKAMVLHD
+418 DELGKAMILHD

-437 RSTSE
+437 RSNSE

-477 ISSAQQSVHPLQTAT
+477 ISSVQQSVHPLQTAT
-492 GTAAMVNGDDKRPFN
+492 GPAMMVNGDDKRPFN
-507 HIQTYR
+507 HIQTYSYDSVRFDITSYFILR

-540 GNETQNETDMGN
+540 GNEAQNETDMGN

-578 TPSRINYQSTPII
+578 TPSRINYQNTPII
-591 NGSNNDYNNKNGKYL
+591 NGSNGEYNNKNGKYL

-638 TAVGYVEGNNSPS
+638 TAVGYVEGNKSPS
-651 KNGGSPKSPRSVTW
+651 RNGGSPKSPRSVTW

-763 IGVDEEVLLD
+763 IGVDENLVCCASDVLEGGRGVVRV
-773 ADAIMDVGYMDA
+773 AVTVS
-785 YGLEAL
+785 E
-791 ARLVIALLL
+791 LLRFHQTRSPL
-800 VRDEEESS
+800 QTSS
-808 TEEPAADSL
+808 SMPNHVPA
-817 RTIQDHVLS
+817 
-826 AMLFATFLS
+826 
-835 ALVLLYLFP
+835 
-844 LPD
+844 

>member
-1 MSRHIQKQLT
+1 MAMVASNMSGHIQKQLT

-37 PKVGKAGA
+37 PKVGKTGSS
-45 AKYNL
+45 KYNL
-50 QDTVIAD
+50 QDTVFAD
-57 LSKNRFSELP
+57 LSKNRFAELP
-67 EEVTEFSFLEKLHLY
+67 EEVTEFPFLEKLHLY
-82 HNAIRIIPETVV
+82 HNAIRIIPETVSL
-94 MLQSLNYLDLSRNQ
+94 LQSLNYLDLSRNQ
-108 LTSLPREICR
+108 LTTLPREICR
-118 LPLQTLLVAHNRLAS
+118 LPLQTLLIAHNRLAS

-138 GRMTVLAELDA
+138 GRMSALAELDA
-149 GCNEITS
+149 GCNEITN
-156 LPPRMGDLAQLRSLD
+156 LPPRMGDLARLRSLD
-171 LRSNLLVHLPI
+171 LRSNMLVHLPI

-211 LVDFKLSDNPL
+211 LVDFRLSDNPL
-222 TSPPASYLAVQ
+222 TSPPAS
-233 KRLISFC
+233 
-240 TLPEGNKLCIRGR
+240 LCIRGR

-270 RGGRTRRAPL
+270 RGGRGRRTPL
-280 DARGHAT
+280 DVRGHAT

-317 SAVSFTVALV
+317 SAV
-327 AFSLSLHL
+327 
-335 LHTLYSYFFAK
+335 
-346 LFGDAQNAHNPR
+346 
-358 FYMPPVGHRLQI
+358 
-370 HDGEVRSLWR
+370 HDGEIRGLWR

-386 SITLPHEVGVNG
+386 SITLPHEHAVVNG

-418 DELGKAMVLHD
+418 DELGKAMILHD

-442 NGADIRRPMISG
+442 NGADVRRPMTSG
-454 LHHTSITPPGH
+454 LYHASITPPGPLETAH
-465 LESTHLTSQSQQ
+465 LSQAQSSTANTPSVQS
-477 ISSAQQSVHPLQTAT
+477 LQTS
-492 GTAAMVNGDDKRPFN
+492 AANSTSLLNGDEKRPLN

-513 EYKEALKQQRANEG
+513 EYKEALRQQRASEG
-527 LSVYRPREQVTPP
+527 PSVYRPREQVTPP
-540 GNETQNETDMGN
+540 GNESQSNETDSSN
-552 NKETIALTG
+552 NKDGVALTG
-561 KQIFNEDNA
+561 KQIFNEENA
-570 LKRPVQKV
+570 TKRPVQKV
-578 TPSRINYQSTPII
+578 TPSRINYQNTPII
-591 NGSNNDYNNKNGKYL
+591 NGSNNEYNNKNGKYH

-612 PSSPIKTSSS
+612 PNSPIKTSTS
-622 ILSTNTSPAH
+622 ILSSGASPGH
-632 APRLVK
+632 TPRLVK
-638 TAVGYVEGNNSPS
+638 TAVGYVEGNKSPS
-651 KNGGSPKSPRSVTW
+651 RNGGSPKSPRSVTW

-791 ARLVIALLL
+791 ARLVSALLL
-800 VRDEEESS
+800 LRDEGANDTEES
-808 TEEPAADSL
+808 AAGSP
-817 RTIQDHVLS
+817 RTIQDRVLS
-826 AMLFATFLS
+826 AMLLATFL
-835 ALVLLYLFP
+835 ATLVLLYLFP
-844 LPD
+844 IPD

>member
-1 MSRHIQKQLT
+1 MSGHIQKQLT

-37 PKVGKAGA
+37 PKVGKTGS

-57 LSKNRFSELP
+57 LSKNRFAELP
-67 EEVTEFSFLEKLHLY
+67 EEVTEFPFLEKLHLY
-82 HNAIRIIPETVV
+82 HNAIRIIPETVA

-118 LPLQTLLVAHNRLAS
+118 LPLQTLLVAHNRLTS

-138 GRMTVLAELDA
+138 GRMSGLAELDA

-156 LPPRMGDLAQLRSLD
+156 LPPRIGDLARLRSLD

-222 TSPPASYLAVQ
+222 TSPPAS
-233 KRLISFC
+233 
-240 TLPEGNKLCIRGR
+240 LCIRGR

-270 RGGRTRRAPL
+270 RGGRARKAPL
-280 DARGHAT
+280 DIRGHAT

-317 SAVSFTVALV
+317 SAV
-327 AFSLSLHL
+327 
-335 LHTLYSYFFAK
+335 
-346 LFGDAQNAHNPR
+346 
-358 FYMPPVGHRLQI
+358 
-370 HDGEVRSLWR
+370 HDGEIRGLWR

-386 SITLPHEVGVNG
+386 SITLPHEAGVNG

-418 DELGKAMVLHD
+418 DELGKAMILHD

-442 NGADIRRPMISG
+442 NGADVRRPMTSA

-465 LESTHLTSQSQQ
+465 LESTHLSQTQQ
-477 ISSAQQSVHPLQTAT
+477 VSSTQSVQPLQATTNTTAL
-492 GTAAMVNGDDKRPFN
+492 VNGDDKRPLS

-513 EYKEALKQQRANEG
+513 EYKEALRQQRVNEG
-527 LSVYRPREQVTPP
+527 PSVYRLREQVTPP
-540 GNETQNETDMGN
+540 GNESQNNETESS
-552 NKETIALTG
+552 NKESVGLTG
-561 KQIFNEDNA
+561 KQIFNEENA
-570 LKRPVQKV
+570 TKRPVQKV
-578 TPSRINYQSTPII
+578 TPSRINYQNTPII
-591 NGSNNDYNNKNGKYL
+591 NGSNNEYNNKNGKYL

-612 PSSPIKTSSS
+612 PSSPIKTSTS
-622 ILSTNTSPAH
+622 ILSANTSPGH

-638 TAVGYVEGNNSPS
+638 TAVGYVEGNKSPS
-651 KNGGSPKSPRSVTW
+651 RNGGSPKSPRSVTW
-665 NSNVPEKYS
+665 NSNLPEKYS

-763 IGVDEEVLLD
+763 IGVDENLVCCASDVLEGGRGVVRV
-773 ADAIMDVGYMDA
+773 AVTVS
-785 YGLEAL
+785 E
-791 ARLVIALLL
+791 LLRFHQSRSPL
-800 VRDEEESS
+800 QTSS
-808 TEEPAADSL
+808 SVQNHVPA
-817 RTIQDHVLS
+817 
-826 AMLFATFLS
+826 
-835 ALVLLYLFP
+835 
-844 LPD
+844 

>member
-1 MSRHIQKQLT
+1 MAMVASSNMSGHIQKQLT

-37 PKVGKAGA
+37 PKVGKAGSA

-67 EEVTEFSFLEKLHLY
+67 EEVTEFPFLEKLHLY

-138 GRMTVLAELDA
+138 GRMTALAELDA
-149 GCNEITS
+149 GCNEITN

-211 LVDFKLSDNPL
+211 LVDFRLSDNPL
-222 TSPPASYLAVQ
+222 TSPPAS
-233 KRLISFC
+233 
-240 TLPEGNKLCIRGR
+240 LCIRGR

-270 RGGRTRRAPL
+270 RGGRARRTPL
-280 DARGHAT
+280 DTRGHAT
-287 LDTRSHRRHNVDSGY
+287 LDTRPHRRHNVDSGY

-317 SAVSFTVALV
+317 SAV
-327 AFSLSLHL
+327 
-335 LHTLYSYFFAK
+335 
-346 LFGDAQNAHNPR
+346 
-358 FYMPPVGHRLQI
+358 
-370 HDGEVRSLWR
+370 HDGEVRGLWR

-418 DELGKAMVLHD
+418 DELGKAMILHD

-437 RSTSE
+437 RSASE

-465 LESTHLTSQSQQ
+465 LESTHLNQSQQ
-477 ISSAQQSVHPLQTAT
+477 ISSAQAVHPLQTP
-492 GTAAMVNGDDKRPFN
+492 AANLVTLVNGDDKRPLN

-527 LSVYRPREQVTPP
+527 PSVYRPREQVVTPP
-540 GNETQNETDMGN
+540 GNESQNNETDSGS
-552 NKETIALTG
+552 NKEGIALTG
-561 KQIFNEDNA
+561 KQIFNEENA
-570 LKRPVQKV
+570 LMKRPVQKV
-578 TPSRINYQSTPII
+578 TPSRINYQNTPII
-591 NGSNNDYNNKNGKYL
+591 NGSNSEYNNKNGKYL
-606 EQPYKK
+606 DQPYKK

-622 ILSTNTSPAH
+622 ILSTNASPAH

-638 TAVGYVEGNNSPS
+638 TAVGYVEGNKSPS
-651 KNGGSPKSPRSVTW
+651 RNGGSPKSPRSVTW
-665 NSNVPEKYS
+665 NSNLPEKYS

-691 EQLRNHIETRLK
+691 DQLRNHIETRLK

-763 IGVDEEVLLD
+763 IGVDENLVCCASDVLEGGRGVVRV
-773 ADAIMDVGYMDA
+773 AVTVS
-785 YGLEAL
+785 E
-791 ARLVIALLL
+791 LLRFHQTRSPL
-800 VRDEEESS
+800 QTSS
-808 TEEPAADSL
+808 SMPTHVPA
-817 RTIQDHVLS
+817 
-826 AMLFATFLS
+826 
-835 ALVLLYLFP
+835 
-844 LPD
+844 

>member
-1 MSRHIQKQLT
+1 
-11 RSLERILEEAHLSG
+11 
-25 ELKLSGRKLKDF
+25 
-37 PKVGKAGA
+37 
-45 AKYNL
+45 
-50 QDTVIAD
+50 
-57 LSKNRFSELP
+57 
-67 EEVTEFSFLEKLHLY
+67 
-82 HNAIRIIPETVV
+82 

-138 GRMTVLAELDA
+138 GRMTALAELDA
-149 GCNEITS
+149 GCNEITN

-211 LVDFKLSDNPL
+211 LVDFRLSDNPL
-222 TSPPASYLAVQ
+222 TSPPAS
-233 KRLISFC
+233 
-240 TLPEGNKLCIRGR
+240 LCIRGR

-270 RGGRTRRAPL
+270 RGGRARRTPL
-280 DARGHAT
+280 DTRGHAT
-287 LDTRSHRRHNVDSGY
+287 LDTRPHRRHNVDSGY

-317 SAVSFTVALV
+317 SAV
-327 AFSLSLHL
+327 
-335 LHTLYSYFFAK
+335 
-346 LFGDAQNAHNPR
+346 
-358 FYMPPVGHRLQI
+358 
-370 HDGEVRSLWR
+370 HDGEVRGLWR

-418 DELGKAMVLHD
+418 DELGKAMILHD

-437 RSTSE
+437 RSASE

-465 LESTHLTSQSQQ
+465 LESTHLNQSQQ
-477 ISSAQQSVHPLQTAT
+477 ISSAQAVHPLQTP
-492 GTAAMVNGDDKRPFN
+492 AANLVTLVNGDDKRPLN

-527 LSVYRPREQVTPP
+527 PSVYRPREQVVTPP
-540 GNETQNETDMGN
+540 GNESQNNETDSGS
-552 NKETIALTG
+552 NKEGIALTG
-561 KQIFNEDNA
+561 KQIFNEENA
-570 LKRPVQKV
+570 LMKRPVQKV
-578 TPSRINYQSTPII
+578 TPSRINYQNTPII
-591 NGSNNDYNNKNGKYL
+591 NGSNSEYNNKNGKYL
-606 EQPYKK
+606 DQPYKK

-622 ILSTNTSPAH
+622 ILSTNASPAH

-638 TAVGYVEGNNSPS
+638 TAVGYVEGNKSPS
-651 KNGGSPKSPRSVTW
+651 RNGGSPKSPRSVTW
-665 NSNVPEKYS
+665 NSNLPEKYS

-691 EQLRNHIETRLK
+691 DQLRNHIETRLK

-773 ADAIMDVGYMDA
+773 ADSIMDVGYMDT
-785 YGLEAL
+785 YGLEDL
-791 ARLVIALLL
+791 ARLVTALLL
-800 VRDEEESS
+800 ARDEGESG
-808 TEEPAADSL
+808 TEEPAAGSP
-817 RTIQDHVLS
+817 RTIQDRVLS

-835 ALVLLYLFP
+835 TLNLVCCASDVLEGGRGVVRVAVTVSELLRFHQTRSP
-844 LPD
+844 LQTSSSMPTHVPA

>member
-1 MSRHIQKQLT
+1 MAMVASNMSGHIQKQLT

-37 PKVGKAGA
+37 PKVGKTGSS
-45 AKYNL
+45 KYNL

-57 LSKNRFSELP
+57 LSKNRFAELP
-67 EEVTEFSFLEKLHLY
+67 EEVTEFLFLEKLHLY

-138 GRMTVLAELDA
+138 GRMSALAELDA
-149 GCNEITS
+149 GCNEITN
-156 LPPRMGDLAQLRSLD
+156 LPPRMGDLARLRSLD
-171 LRSNLLVHLPI
+171 LRSNMIVHLPI

-211 LVDFKLSDNPL
+211 LVDFRLSDNPL
-222 TSPPASYLAVQ
+222 TSPPAS
-233 KRLISFC
+233 
-240 TLPEGNKLCIRGR
+240 LCIRGR

-270 RGGRTRRAPL
+270 RGGRARRTPL
-280 DARGHAT
+280 DVRGHAT
-287 LDTRSHRRHNVDSGY
+287 LDTRTHRRHNVDSGY

-317 SAVSFTVALV
+317 SAV
-327 AFSLSLHL
+327 
-335 LHTLYSYFFAK
+335 
-346 LFGDAQNAHNPR
+346 
-358 FYMPPVGHRLQI
+358 
-370 HDGEVRSLWR
+370 HDGEIRGLWR

-386 SITLPHEVGVNG
+386 SITLPHETGVNG

-418 DELGKAMVLHD
+418 DELGKAMILHD
-429 QLEKRRLE
+429 QLEKRKLE

-442 NGADIRRPMISG
+442 NGADVRRPMTSG
-454 LHHTSITPPGH
+454 LYHASITPPGP
-465 LESTHLTSQSQQ
+465 LESAHLNQAVPVSTNT
-477 ISSAQQSVHPLQTAT
+477 QSVQPLQTSISNAT
-492 GTAAMVNGDDKRPFN
+492 TSLMNGDEKRPLN

-513 EYKEALKQQRANEG
+513 EYKEALRQQRANEG
-527 LSVYRPREQVTPP
+527 PSVYRPREQVTPP
-540 GNETQNETDMGN
+540 DNESQCNETDLASS
-552 NKETIALTG
+552 KDALGMVG
-561 KQIFNEDNA
+561 KQIFNEENA
-570 LKRPVQKV
+570 TKRPVQKV
-578 TPSRINYQSTPII
+578 TPSRINYQNTPII
-591 NGSNNDYNNKNGKYL
+591 NGSNNEYNNKNGKYL

-612 PSSPIKTSSS
+612 PNSPIKTSSS
-622 ILSTNTSPAH
+622 ILSSNTSPGH
-632 APRLVK
+632 TPRLVK
-638 TAVGYVEGNNSPS
+638 TAVGYVEGNKSPS
-651 KNGGSPKSPRSVTW
+651 RNGGSPKSPRSVTW

-763 IGVDEEVLLD
+763 IGVDENLVCCASDVLEGGRGVVRV
-773 ADAIMDVGYMDA
+773 AVTVS
-785 YGLEAL
+785 E
-791 ARLVIALLL
+791 LLRFHQSRSPL
-800 VRDEEESS
+800 QTTSS
-808 TEEPAADSL
+808 SNVPN
-817 RTIQDHVLS
+817 HVS
-826 AMLFATFLS
+826 A
-835 ALVLLYLFP
+835 
-844 LPD
+844 

>member
-1 MSRHIQKQLT
+1 MAMVASNMSGHIQKQLT

-37 PKVGKAGA
+37 PKVGKTGSS
-45 AKYNL
+45 KYNL
-50 QDTVIAD
+50 QDTVFAD
-57 LSKNRFSELP
+57 LSKNRFAELP
-67 EEVTEFSFLEKLHLY
+67 EEVTEFPFLEKLHLY
-82 HNAIRIIPETVV
+82 HNAIRIIPETVSL
-94 MLQSLNYLDLSRNQ
+94 LQSLNYLDLSRNQ
-108 LTSLPREICR
+108 LTTLPREICR
-118 LPLQTLLVAHNRLAS
+118 LPLQTLLIAHNRLAS

-138 GRMTVLAELDA
+138 GRMSALAELDA
-149 GCNEITS
+149 GCNEITN
-156 LPPRMGDLAQLRSLD
+156 LPPRMGDLARLRSLD
-171 LRSNLLVHLPI
+171 LRSNMLVHLPI

-211 LVDFKLSDNPL
+211 LVDFRLSDNPL
-222 TSPPASYLAVQ
+222 TSPPAS
-233 KRLISFC
+233 
-240 TLPEGNKLCIRGR
+240 LCIRGR

-270 RGGRTRRAPL
+270 RGGRGRRTPL
-280 DARGHAT
+280 DVRGHAT

-317 SAVSFTVALV
+317 SAV
-327 AFSLSLHL
+327 
-335 LHTLYSYFFAK
+335 
-346 LFGDAQNAHNPR
+346 
-358 FYMPPVGHRLQI
+358 
-370 HDGEVRSLWR
+370 HDGEIRGLWR

-386 SITLPHEVGVNG
+386 SITLPHEHAVVNG

-418 DELGKAMVLHD
+418 DELGKAMILHD

-442 NGADIRRPMISG
+442 NGADVRRPMTSG
-454 LHHTSITPPGH
+454 LYHASITPPGPLETAH
-465 LESTHLTSQSQQ
+465 LSQAQSSTANTPSVQS
-477 ISSAQQSVHPLQTAT
+477 LQTS
-492 GTAAMVNGDDKRPFN
+492 AANSTSLLNGDEKRPLN

-513 EYKEALKQQRANEG
+513 EYKEALRQQRASEG
-527 LSVYRPREQVTPP
+527 PSVYRPREQVTPP
-540 GNETQNETDMGN
+540 GNESQSNETDSSN
-552 NKETIALTG
+552 NKDGVALTG
-561 KQIFNEDNA
+561 KQIFNEENA
-570 LKRPVQKV
+570 TKRPVQKV
-578 TPSRINYQSTPII
+578 TPSRINYQNTPII
-591 NGSNNDYNNKNGKYL
+591 NGSNNEYNNKNGKYH

-612 PSSPIKTSSS
+612 PNSPIKTSTS
-622 ILSTNTSPAH
+622 ILSSGASPGH
-632 APRLVK
+632 TPRLVK
-638 TAVGYVEGNNSPS
+638 TAVGYVEGNKSPS
-651 KNGGSPKSPRSVTW
+651 RNGGSPKSPRSVTW

-763 IGVDEEVLLD
+763 IGVDENLVCCASDVLEGGRGVVRV
-773 ADAIMDVGYMDA
+773 AVTVS
-785 YGLEAL
+785 E
-791 ARLVIALLL
+791 LLRFHQTRSPL
-800 VRDEEESS
+800 QTSSS
-808 TEEPAADSL
+808 TVPSHVPA
-817 RTIQDHVLS
+817 
-826 AMLFATFLS
+826 
-835 ALVLLYLFP
+835 
-844 LPD
+844 

>member
-1 MSRHIQKQLT
+1 MAMVASNMSGHIQKQLT

-37 PKVGKAGA
+37 PKVGKTGSS
-45 AKYNL
+45 KYNL
-50 QDTVIAD
+50 QDTVFAD
-57 LSKNRFSELP
+57 LSKNRFAELP
-67 EEVTEFSFLEKLHLY
+67 EEVTEFPFLEKLHLY
-82 HNAIRIIPETVV
+82 HNAIRIIPETVA

-138 GRMTVLAELDA
+138 GRMSALAELDA

-156 LPPRMGDLAQLRSLD
+156 LPPRMGDLARLRSLD
-171 LRSNLLVHLPI
+171 LRSNVLVHLPI

-211 LVDFKLSDNPL
+211 LVDFRLSDNPL
-222 TSPPASYLAVQ
+222 TSPPAS
-233 KRLISFC
+233 
-240 TLPEGNKLCIRGR
+240 LCIRGR

-270 RGGRTRRAPL
+270 RGGRVRRTPL
-280 DARGHAT
+280 DVRGHAT
-287 LDTRSHRRHNVDSGY
+287 LDTRAHRRHNVDSGY

-317 SAVSFTVALV
+317 SAV
-327 AFSLSLHL
+327 
-335 LHTLYSYFFAK
+335 
-346 LFGDAQNAHNPR
+346 
-358 FYMPPVGHRLQI
+358 
-370 HDGEVRSLWR
+370 HDGEIRGLWR

-386 SITLPHEVGVNG
+386 SITLPHETTVNG

-418 DELGKAMVLHD
+418 DELGKAMILHD

-442 NGADIRRPMISG
+442 NGADVRRPMTSG
-454 LHHTSITPPGH
+454 LYHASITPPGPLETSH
-465 LESTHLTSQSQQ
+465 LNQT
-477 ISSAQQSVHPLQTAT
+477 QSVPTNTQPVQPLLNPANSISL
-492 GTAAMVNGDDKRPFN
+492 ANGDEKRPLN

-513 EYKEALKQQRANEG
+513 EYKEALRQQRVNEG
-527 LSVYRPREQVTPP
+527 PSVYRPREQVTPP
-540 GNETQNETDMGN
+540 GNESQSNETDSTS
-552 NKETIALTG
+552 NKEALALTG
-561 KQIFNEDNA
+561 KQIFNEENA
-570 LKRPVQKV
+570 TKRPVQKV
-578 TPSRINYQSTPII
+578 TPSRINYQNTPII
-591 NGSNNDYNNKNGKYL
+591 NGSNNEYNNKNGKYL

-612 PSSPIKTSSS
+612 PNSPIKTSSS
-622 ILSTNTSPAH
+622 ILSSGSSPGH
-632 APRLVK
+632 TPRLVK
-638 TAVGYVEGNNSPS
+638 TAVGYVEGNKSPS
-651 KNGGSPKSPRSVTW
+651 RNGGSPKSPRSVTW

-691 EQLRNHIETRLK
+691 EQLRTHIETRLK

-763 IGVDEEVLLD
+763 IGVDENLVCCASDVLEGGRGVVRV
-773 ADAIMDVGYMDA
+773 AVTVS
-785 YGLEAL
+785 E
-791 ARLVIALLL
+791 LLRFHQTRSPL
-800 VRDEEESS
+800 QTSSS
-808 TEEPAADSL
+808 TVQNHVPA
-817 RTIQDHVLS
+817 
-826 AMLFATFLS
+826 
-835 ALVLLYLFP
+835 
-844 LPD
+844 

>member
-1 MSRHIQKQLT
+1 MAMVASNMSGHIQKQLT
-11 RSLERILEEAHLSG
+11 RSLERILEEAHFSG

-37 PKVGKAGA
+37 PKVGKPGA
-45 AKYNL
+45 VKYNL

-57 LSKNRFSELP
+57 LSKNRFVELP
-67 EEVTEFSFLEKLHLY
+67 EEVTEFPFLEKLHLY

-138 GRMTVLAELDA
+138 GRMSALAELDA
-149 GCNEITS
+149 GCNEIAT
-156 LPPRMGDLAQLRSLD
+156 LPPRIGDLARLRSLD

-222 TSPPASYLAVQ
+222 TSPPAS
-233 KRLISFC
+233 
-240 TLPEGNKLCIRGR
+240 LCIRGR

-270 RGGRTRRAPL
+270 RGGRARRGPL

-317 SAVSFTVALV
+317 SAV
-327 AFSLSLHL
+327 
-335 LHTLYSYFFAK
+335 
-346 LFGDAQNAHNPR
+346 
-358 FYMPPVGHRLQI
+358 

-386 SITLPHEVGVNG
+386 SITLPHETGING

-418 DELGKAMVLHD
+418 DELGKAMILHD

-442 NGADIRRPMISG
+442 NGADIRRPMTSG
-454 LHHTSITPPGH
+454 LHHTSITPPGP
-465 LESTHLTSQSQQ
+465 LETTHTSQLQP
-477 ISSAQQSVHPLQTAT
+477 ISMTQSMQPIQAT
-492 GTAAMVNGDDKRPFN
+492 SNSTSLLNGDDKRPLN
-507 HIQTYR
+507 QIQTYR
-513 EYKEALKQQRANEG
+513 EYKEALRQQRANEG
-527 LSVYRPREQVTPP
+527 PSVYRPREQVTPP
-540 GNETQNETDMGN
+540 GNESQNNETDSNGA
-552 NKETIALTG
+552 KEGIALTG
-561 KQIFNEDNA
+561 KQIFNEENA
-570 LKRPVQKV
+570 TKRPVQKV
-578 TPSRINYQSTPII
+578 TPSRINYQNTPII
-591 NGSNNDYNNKNGKYL
+591 NGSNNEYNNKNGKYH

-612 PSSPIKTSSS
+612 PNSPIKTSSS
-622 ILSTNTSPAH
+622 IMSNNTSPGH
-632 APRLVK
+632 TPRLVK
-638 TAVGYVEGNNSPS
+638 TAVGYVEGNKSPS
-651 KNGGSPKSPRSVTW
+651 RNGGSPKSSRSVTW
-665 NSNVPEKYS
+665 NSNLPEKYS
-674 FTMRREFERA
+674 FTIRREIERA

-703 MALPEDLA
+703 MALPENLA

-732 ASIHVPSPAVPKLT
+732 ASIHVPSPAVPQLP
-746 MARCRRNVD
+746 MAKCRRNVD

-763 IGVDEEVLLD
+763 IGVDENLVCCASDVLEGGNRSVVRV
-773 ADAIMDVGYMDA
+773 AITVS
-785 YGLEAL
+785 E
-791 ARLVIALLL
+791 LLRFHHTRSPL
-800 VRDEEESS
+800 QTSS
-808 TEEPAADSL
+808 NVSNHVPA
-817 RTIQDHVLS
+817 
-826 AMLFATFLS
+826 
-835 ALVLLYLFP
+835 
-844 LPD
+844 

>member
-1 MSRHIQKQLT
+1 MAMVASNMSGHIQKQLT

-37 PKVGKAGA
+37 PKVGKTGCS
-45 AKYNL
+45 KYNL
-50 QDTVIAD
+50 QDTVFAD
-57 LSKNRFSELP
+57 LSKNRFAELP
-67 EEVTEFSFLEKLHLY
+67 EEVTEFPFLEKLHLY
-82 HNAIRIIPETVV
+82 HNAIRIIPETVA

-138 GRMTVLAELDA
+138 GRMSALAELDA

-156 LPPRMGDLAQLRSLD
+156 LPPRMGDLARLRSLD
-171 LRSNLLVHLPI
+171 LRSNVLVHLPI

-211 LVDFKLSDNPL
+211 LVDFRLSDNPL
-222 TSPPASYLAVQ
+222 TSPPAS
-233 KRLISFC
+233 
-240 TLPEGNKLCIRGR
+240 LCIRGR

-270 RGGRTRRAPL
+270 RGGRVRRTPL
-280 DARGHAT
+280 DVRGHAT
-287 LDTRSHRRHNVDSGY
+287 LDTRAHRRHNVDSGY

-317 SAVSFTVALV
+317 SAV
-327 AFSLSLHL
+327 
-335 LHTLYSYFFAK
+335 
-346 LFGDAQNAHNPR
+346 
-358 FYMPPVGHRLQI
+358 
-370 HDGEVRSLWR
+370 DGEIRGLWR

-386 SITLPHEVGVNG
+386 SITLPHEAGVNG

-418 DELGKAMVLHD
+418 DELGKAIILHD

-442 NGADIRRPMISG
+442 NGADVRRPMTSG
-454 LHHTSITPPGH
+454 LYHASITPPGPLETSH
-465 LESTHLTSQSQQ
+465 LNQTQPA
-477 ISSAQQSVHPLQTAT
+477 SAITQSVQPLQNPVANSTPLA
-492 GTAAMVNGDDKRPFN
+492 NGEEKRPLN

-513 EYKEALKQQRANEG
+513 EYKEALRQQRVNEG
-527 LSVYRPREQVTPP
+527 PSVYRPREQVTPP
-540 GNETQNETDMGN
+540 GNDSQDPDSTS
-552 NKETIALTG
+552 NKEAVALTG
-561 KQIFNEDNA
+561 KQIFNEENA
-570 LKRPVQKV
+570 TKRPVQKV
-578 TPSRINYQSTPII
+578 TPSRINYQNTPII
-591 NGSNNDYNNKNGKYL
+591 NGSNNEYNNKNGKYL

-612 PSSPIKTSSS
+612 PNSPIKTSSS
-622 ILSTNTSPAH
+622 ILSSSSSPGH
-632 APRLVK
+632 TPRLVK
-638 TAVGYVEGNNSPS
+638 TAVGYVEGNKSPS
-651 KNGGSPKSPRSVTW
+651 RNGGSPKSPRSVTW

-691 EQLRNHIETRLK
+691 EQLRSHIETRLK

-763 IGVDEEVLLD
+763 IGVDENLVCCASDVLEGGRGVVRV
-773 ADAIMDVGYMDA
+773 AVTVS
-785 YGLEAL
+785 E
-791 ARLVIALLL
+791 LLRFHQTRSPL
-800 VRDEEESS
+800 QTSSS
-808 TEEPAADSL
+808 TVQNHVPA
-817 RTIQDHVLS
+817 
-826 AMLFATFLS
+826 
-835 ALVLLYLFP
+835 
-844 LPD
+844 

>member
-1 MSRHIQKQLT
+1 MAMVASNMSGHIQKQLT

-37 PKVGKAGA
+37 PKVGKTGSS
-45 AKYNL
+45 KYNL

-57 LSKNRFSELP
+57 LSKNRFAELP
-67 EEVTEFSFLEKLHLY
+67 EEVTEFLFLEKLHLY

-138 GRMTVLAELDA
+138 GRMSALAELDA
-149 GCNEITS
+149 GCNEITN
-156 LPPRMGDLAQLRSLD
+156 LPPRMGDLARLRSLD
-171 LRSNLLVHLPI
+171 LRSNMIVHLPI

-211 LVDFKLSDNPL
+211 LVDFRLSDNPL
-222 TSPPASYLAVQ
+222 TSPPAS
-233 KRLISFC
+233 
-240 TLPEGNKLCIRGR
+240 LCIRGR

-270 RGGRTRRAPL
+270 RGGRARRTPL
-280 DARGHAT
+280 DVRGHAT
-287 LDTRSHRRHNVDSGY
+287 LDTRTHRRHNVDSGY

-317 SAVSFTVALV
+317 SAV
-327 AFSLSLHL
+327 
-335 LHTLYSYFFAK
+335 
-346 LFGDAQNAHNPR
+346 
-358 FYMPPVGHRLQI
+358 
-370 HDGEVRSLWR
+370 HDGEIRGLWR
-380 QECSPL
+380 QECSSL
-386 SITLPHEVGVNG
+386 SITLPHETGVNG

-418 DELGKAMVLHD
+418 DELGKAMILHD
-429 QLEKRRLE
+429 QLEKRKLE

-442 NGADIRRPMISG
+442 NGADVRRPMTSG
-454 LHHTSITPPGH
+454 FYHASITPPGP
-465 LESTHLTSQSQQ
+465 LESAHLNQTLPVSTNT
-477 ISSAQQSVHPLQTAT
+477 QSVQPLQTSTSNAT
-492 GTAAMVNGDDKRPFN
+492 SLMNGDEKRPLN

-513 EYKEALKQQRANEG
+513 EYKEALRQQRANEG
-527 LSVYRPREQVTPP
+527 PSVYRPREQVTPP
-540 GNETQNETDMGN
+540 GNESQNTNAETADSAS
-552 NKETIALTG
+552 NKDAVALTG
-561 KQIFNEDNA
+561 KQIFNEENA
-570 LKRPVQKV
+570 TKRPVQKV
-578 TPSRINYQSTPII
+578 TPSRINYQNTPII
-591 NGSNNDYNNKNGKYL
+591 NGSNNEYNNKNGKYL

-612 PSSPIKTSSS
+612 PNSPIKTSSS
-622 ILSTNTSPAH
+622 ILSSNTSPGH
-632 APRLVK
+632 TPRLVK
-638 TAVGYVEGNNSPS
+638 TAVGYVEGNKSPNR
-651 KNGGSPKSPRSVTW
+651 NGGSPKSPRSVTW

-763 IGVDEEVLLD
+763 IGVDEVSN
-773 ADAIMDVGYMDA
+773 DVYEITSKKED
-785 YGLEAL
+785 YYD
-791 ARLVIALLL
+791 ISKI
-800 VRDEEESS
+800 VR
-808 TEEPAADSL
+808 
-817 RTIQDHVLS
+817 QGFGV
-826 AMLFATFLS
+826 MG
-835 ALVLLYLFP
+835 
-844 LPD
+844 

>member
-1 MSRHIQKQLT
+1 MSGHIQKQLT

-37 PKVGKAGA
+37 PKVGKTGSS
-45 AKYNL
+45 KYNL
-50 QDTVIAD
+50 QDTVFAD
-57 LSKNRFSELP
+57 LSKNRFAELP
-67 EEVTEFSFLEKLHLY
+67 EEVTEFPFLEKLHLY

-118 LPLQTLLVAHNRLAS
+118 LPLQTLLVAHNRLAC

-138 GRMTVLAELDA
+138 GRMSALAELDA

-156 LPPRMGDLAQLRSLD
+156 LPPRMGDLSRLRSLD
-171 LRSNLLVHLPI
+171 LRSNMLVHLPI

-202 PNEMRKMKS
+202 PNEMRTMKS
-211 LVDFKLSDNPL
+211 LVDFRLSDNPL
-222 TSPPASYLAVQ
+222 TSPPAS
-233 KRLISFC
+233 
-240 TLPEGNKLCIRGR
+240 LCIRGR

-270 RGGRTRRAPL
+270 RGGRARRTPM
-280 DARGHAT
+280 DVRGHAT
-287 LDTRSHRRHNVDSGY
+287 LDTRAHRRHNVDSGY

-317 SAVSFTVALV
+317 SAV
-327 AFSLSLHL
+327 
-335 LHTLYSYFFAK
+335 
-346 LFGDAQNAHNPR
+346 
-358 FYMPPVGHRLQI
+358 
-370 HDGEVRSLWR
+370 HDGEIRGLWR

-386 SITLPHEVGVNG
+386 SITLPHETSVNG
-398 SCSGTS
+398 SSCSGTS
-404 TPSTISPGEHTSLE
+404 TPSTISPGEHTSLA
-418 DELGKAMVLHD
+418 DELGKAMILHD
-429 QLEKRRLE
+429 QLEKRKLE

-442 NGADIRRPMISG
+442 NGAADVRRPMTSG
-454 LHHTSITPPGH
+454 LYHASITPPGP
-465 LESTHLTSQSQQ
+465 LESGHPSQTTSA
-477 ISSAQQSVHPLQTAT
+477 SSNTQSVQPLQTSAAIAT
-492 GTAAMVNGDDKRPFN
+492 SLINGEEKRPLN

-513 EYKEALKQQRANEG
+513 EYKEALRQQRANEG
-527 LSVYRPREQVTPP
+527 PSVYRPREQVTPP
-540 GNETQNETDMGN
+540 GNESQNNDTDSAN
-552 NKETIALTG
+552 NKEAIAMTG
-561 KQIFNEDNA
+561 KQIFNEENA
-570 LKRPVQKV
+570 TKRPVQKV
-578 TPSRINYQSTPII
+578 TPSRINYQNTPII
-591 NGSNNDYNNKNGKYL
+591 NGSNNEYNNKNGKYL

-612 PSSPIKTSSS
+612 PNSPIKTSSS
-622 ILSTNTSPAH
+622 ILSSNSSPGH
-632 APRLVK
+632 TPRLVK
-638 TAVGYVEGNNSPS
+638 TAVSYVEGSNKSPS
-651 KNGGSPKSPRSVTW
+651 RNGGSPKSPRSVTW

-711 PALTDGVV
+711 SALTDGVV

-763 IGVDEEVLLD
+763 IGVDENLVCCASDVLEGGRGVVRV
-773 ADAIMDVGYMDA
+773 AVTVS
-785 YGLEAL
+785 E
-791 ARLVIALLL
+791 LLRFHQSRSPL
-800 VRDEEESS
+800 QTSS
-808 TEEPAADSL
+808 SNLPNHVPA
-817 RTIQDHVLS
+817 
-826 AMLFATFLS
+826 
-835 ALVLLYLFP
+835 
-844 LPD
+844 